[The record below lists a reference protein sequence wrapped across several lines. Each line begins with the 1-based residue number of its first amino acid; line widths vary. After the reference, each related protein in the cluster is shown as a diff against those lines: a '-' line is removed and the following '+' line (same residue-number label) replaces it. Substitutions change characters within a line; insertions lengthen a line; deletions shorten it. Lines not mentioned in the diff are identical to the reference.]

1 MSEEPLRR
9 LAASTQAFY
18 DRFGVNPVAE
28 DAIHVFEE
36 EVRELIDA
44 VRQRDDTAHMGE
56 EAADVI
62 VTVLGVCFAAGLNI
76 EDVIRQIEA
85 VIRKN
90 DAKTFE
96 THAVIDG
103 KIRRKT

>member
-1 MSEEPLRR
+1 MSDDPLRQ

-18 DRFGVNPVAE
+18 DRFGVIPMPE
-28 DAIHVFEE
+28 DAIPVFEE
-36 EVRELIDA
+36 EVRELIEA
-44 VRQRDDTAHMGE
+44 VRQGDTATHIGE

-62 VTVLGVCFAAGLNI
+62 VTVLGVCFAAGLTI
-76 EDVIRQIEA
+76 DDLITQIDA

-90 DAKTFE
+90 DAKTSE

-103 KIRRKT
+103 KIRRKK